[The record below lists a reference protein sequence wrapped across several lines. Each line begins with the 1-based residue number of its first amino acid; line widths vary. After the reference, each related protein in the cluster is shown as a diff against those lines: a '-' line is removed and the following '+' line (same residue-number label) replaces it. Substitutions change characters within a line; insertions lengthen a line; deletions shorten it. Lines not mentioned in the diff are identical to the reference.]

1 MIFGEGWIMF
11 LWGWLP
17 ISEQMTTYTYN
28 MGRPN
33 YTQWIYKM
41 NIILKTGYEV
51 GIVSGGWKV
60 DMSDMSGYIYI
71 YISGWYMSGDK
82 WLFEKEMIH
91 MPLSVWPCILGG
103 ADWEGLSNE
112 CQEDQ
117 V

>member
-1 MIFGEGWIMF
+1 MIFGEGRIMF

-60 DMSDMSGYIYI
+60 DMSDMSGDIYI
-71 YISGWYMSGDK
+71 YIFQDD
-82 WLFEKEMIH
+82 I
-91 MPLSVWPCILGG
+91 
-103 ADWEGLSNE
+103 
-112 CQEDQ
+112 CQEINGCLKRNDPYALECLTMHTWWCRLRRFR
-117 V
+117 